1 MQKVLST
8 VELTWQSQQQAG
20 VNTSCQT
27 QVVSMLVP
35 FRSSTQMP
43 QFKVTMWTFLFSRN
57 TSTTCGSFFV
67 GKQQIEWGKI
77 MKKIMGFIVLL
88 LAFLGVAFYFGEKE
102 VAQTKQKAE
111 VPTVGVLQLMSHPAL
126 DAIYDGIKDGLK
138 DSGYEIGKNVKID
151 FQNAQGDQSNLKSMS
166 EKFVNEKAAATVGIA
181 TPAAQALA
189 NATTEIPIVLG
200 AITDPVGAKLV
211 ANNKRPGGNIT
222 GVSDQAPLGAQL
234 ELIQQIMPKMKTLGI
249 IYTSSDDSATTQAKM
264 MESLAKKT
272 GLTVKKFS
280 VSSTNDITQVAAQ
293 MVQVVDAVFV
303 PTDNTI
309 ASSMETLVA
318 ATNAKNIPVFPT
330 VDTMVKQ
337 GGVATIGINQFKLG
351 QETGKMVADILK
363 GKSEPATT
371 PIHFE
376 KTGQLIINEKQA
388 AKLGIK
394 IPKNV
399 LQKAQEKGQII
410 K

>member
-1 MQKVLST
+1 
-8 VELTWQSQQQAG
+8 
-20 VNTSCQT
+20 
-27 QVVSMLVP
+27 
-35 FRSSTQMP
+35 
-43 QFKVTMWTFLFSRN
+43 
-57 TSTTCGSFFV
+57 
-67 GKQQIEWGKI
+67 

-200 AITDPVGAKLV
+200 AITDPVGAKIV

-234 ELIQQIMPKMKTLGI
+234 ELMQQIMPKMKTLGI